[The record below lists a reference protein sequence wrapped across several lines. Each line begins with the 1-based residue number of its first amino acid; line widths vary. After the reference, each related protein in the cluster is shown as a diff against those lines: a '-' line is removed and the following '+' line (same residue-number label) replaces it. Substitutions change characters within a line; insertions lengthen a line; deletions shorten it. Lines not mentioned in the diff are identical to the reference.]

1 MGYKVSSIAPKNER
15 AGLENALLY
24 IAEMIVLEN
33 GDVYLPLFKKL
44 EHALNSLSERETT
57 KERARRMVQEVRAAA

>member
-1 MGYKVSSIAPKNER
+1 MGYKVSSIAPKSER

-33 GDVYLPLFKKL
+33 GDVYLPLFEKL
-44 EHALNSLSERETT
+44 ECALNSLSERETA